1 MGKATGNR
9 DGLTRR
15 EEVQGLTS
23 GLIGSQDPLSW
34 DDDGIRDPLQLLSIR
49 VREVEHLVSSVVT

>member
-1 MGKATGNR
+1 M
-9 DGLTRR
+9 
-15 EEVQGLTS
+15 QGLTS